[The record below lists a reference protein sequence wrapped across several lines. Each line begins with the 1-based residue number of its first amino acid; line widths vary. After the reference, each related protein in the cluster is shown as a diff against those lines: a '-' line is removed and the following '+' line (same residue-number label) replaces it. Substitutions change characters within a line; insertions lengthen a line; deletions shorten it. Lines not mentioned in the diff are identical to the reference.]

1 MTANIKLG
9 KIWGVPIGL
18 HFSWFLI
25 FGLLT
30 WSLASGYFPEEY
42 PALSTPVYWLIA
54 LVTSLLFFGSV
65 LAHELGH
72 VYLALRNGIPVKGI
86 TLFIFGGVAQ
96 IAEEPRDPG
105 TEFRVAIAGPVVS
118 LGLAGLFGGLFLLD
132 RAIPYLAAPSVWLLR
147 INFILAAFNMIPGFP
162 LDGGRVLRALVW
174 RFTGSMGRATQIASF
189 AGQLVA
195 FGFISIGIF
204 SLLTGNVFNGL
215 WLAFIGWF
223 LQNAAA
229 SSYAQTNLQQSLRGV
244 TVRQV
249 MTDDCARVSG
259 LTPVSQLVEE
269 KVLSGAQRC
278 FLVSENGGD
287 PRGLLTL
294 KDISQL
300 PQRKWAF
307 TRTDQLMVPLENAVQ
322 VAPNTELLAA
332 LQSMDQS
339 NLAQLPVVEEGKFVG
354 LLTRDR
360 VLHYV
365 RTRAELGV

>member
-1 MTANIKLG
+1 
-9 KIWGVPIGL
+9 
-18 HFSWFLI
+18 
-25 FGLLT
+25 
-30 WSLASGYFPEEY
+30 
-42 PALSTPVYWLIA
+42 
-54 LVTSLLFFGSV
+54 
-65 LAHELGH
+65 
-72 VYLALRNGIPVKGI
+72 
-86 TLFIFGGVAQ
+86 
-96 IAEEPRDPG
+96 
-105 TEFRVAIAGPVVS
+105 VS

-132 RAIPYLAAPSVWLLR
+132 RAMPFLAAPSVWLLR

-174 RFTGSMGRATQIASF
+174 RFSGDLRRATQVASF

-195 FGFISIGIF
+195 FGFIAYGVF
-204 SLLTGNVFNGL
+204 SLLIGNVFNGL

-244 TVRQV
+244 TVSQV

-307 TRTDQLMVPLENAVQ
+307 TRTDQLMVPLENTVQ
-322 VAPNTELLAA
+322 VTPNTELLTA
-332 LQSMDQS
+332 LQSMDRS
-339 NLAQLPVVEEGKFVG
+339 NLAQLPVVEDGQFVG

-365 RTRAELGV
+365 RTRAQLGL

>member
-9 KIWGVPIGL
+9 NIWGVPIGL

-30 WSLASGYFPEEY
+30 WSLATGYFPQEY
-42 PALSTPVYWLIA
+42 PTLSGPGYWLIA
-54 LVTSLLFFGSV
+54 LVTSLLFFSSV

-72 VYLALRNGIPVKGI
+72 VYLALRNGIPVRGV

-105 TEFRVAIAGPVVS
+105 TEFRIAIAGPAVS
-118 LGLAGLFGGLFLLD
+118 LALAGLFGGAFLLD
-132 RAIPYLAAPSVWLLR
+132 RTIPFLAAPSVWLLR

-162 LDGGRVLRALVW
+162 LDGGRVLRSLVW
-174 RFTGSMGRATQIASF
+174 RITGDLGRATQVASF
-189 AGQLVA
+189 TGQLVA
-195 FGFISIGIF
+195 FGFISVGIF
-204 SLLTGNVFNGL
+204 SLLSGNVFNGL

-229 SSYAQTNLQQSLRGV
+229 SSYALTNLRQSLRGL
-244 TVRQV
+244 TVRQA
-249 MTDDCARVSG
+249 MTEECARVST

-269 KVLSGAQRC
+269 NILRGAQRC
-278 FLVSENGGD
+278 FVVAENGD

-294 KDISQL
+294 RDISQV
-300 PQRKWAF
+300 PQRKWPF
-307 TRTDQLMVPLENAVQ
+307 LRTEQLMLPLEHAVQ
-322 VAPNTELLAA
+322 VTPNTDLLVA
-332 LQSMDQS
+332 LQSMDES
-339 NLAQLPVVEEGKFVG
+339 NLAQLPVMEDGQFVG

-365 RTRAELGV
+365 RTRAELGL

>member
-1 MTANIKLG
+1 MTANVKLG

-42 PALSTPVYWLIA
+42 PALSAPVYWLIA
-54 LVTSLLFFGSV
+54 VITSLLFFGSV

-72 VYLALRNGIPVKGI
+72 VYLALHNGIPVRGI

-96 IAEEPRDPG
+96 IAQEPQDPG
-105 TEFRVAIAGPVVS
+105 TEFRVAIAGPLVS

-132 RAIPYLAAPSVWLLR
+132 RAIPFLAAPSVWLLR
-147 INFILAAFNMIPGFP
+147 INFILAVFNMIPGFP

-174 RFTGSMGRATQIASF
+174 RVTGNLGRATQIASF
-189 AGQLVA
+189 TGQLVA

-229 SSYAQTNLQQSLRGV
+229 SSYAQTNLQQSLKGV

-249 MTDDCARVSG
+249 MTDECARVSG

-269 KVLSGAQRC
+269 KVLSGGQRC
-278 FLVSENGGD
+278 FLVSENGD

-294 KDISQL
+294 RDISQV
-300 PQRKWAF
+300 PQRKWPYL
-307 TRTDQLMVPLENAVQ
+307 RTEQLMLPLENTVQ
-322 VAPNTELLAA
+322 VTPNTELLAA

-339 NLAQLPVVEEGKFVG
+339 NLAQLPVVDDGRYVG

-365 RTRAELGV
+365 RTRAELGI

>member
-1 MTANIKLG
+1 MTANLKLG
-9 KIWGVPIGL
+9 KIWDVPIGL
-18 HFSWFLI
+18 HFSWFII

-30 WSLASGYFPEEY
+30 FSLASGYFPEEY
-42 PALSTPVYWLIA
+42 PSLSTPLYWILG
-54 LVTSLLFFGSV
+54 LVTSILFFGSV

-96 IAEEPRDPG
+96 IAEEPKDPG
-105 TEFRVAIAGPVVS
+105 VEFRVAIAGPAVS

-132 RAIPYLAAPSVWLLR
+132 QAIPFLAAPSVWLLR
-147 INFILAAFNMIPGFP
+147 INFILAVFNMIPGFP

-174 RFTGSMGRATQIASF
+174 RFTGDLGRATQIASF
-189 AGQLVA
+189 AGQIVA

-259 LTPVSQLVEE
+259 LTPVSELVEE
-269 KVLSGAQRC
+269 KILSGAQRC
-278 FLVSENGGD
+278 FLVSENGDD

-300 PQRKWAF
+300 PQRQWAF
-307 TRTDQLMVPLENAVQ
+307 TRTEQLMVPIENTVQ
-322 VAPNTELLAA
+322 ATPNTELLTA
-332 LQSMDQS
+332 LRSMDES
-339 NLAQLPVVEEGKFVG
+339 NIAQLPVVEDGQFVG

-365 RTRAELGV
+365 RTRAQLGL